1 MLDGSDAW
9 TLVTGSLRPDH
20 FSEPLHARIYAA
32 IVDMAA
38 KGIVSP
44 IVLKSKLDGDE
55 ALSQVGGFGYIAGL
69 IRNAAPSI
77 AIGSHSHLI
86 RELADR
92 RRVIASCTDAIERA
106 GDTSDSDFR
115 VNLSQHLEEVTG
127 IFDGAHERK
136 TCFTLAEAS
145 ANAIARLKRLRA
157 GEPDPNAIPTY
168 LKALDAATGGLR
180 RGEYVVIGA
189 RPSMGKTALAVQ
201 LAMNV
206 AEHGGGVAYFS
217 LEMPEALL
225 SPRILASRLW
235 QPGRPCPSYQ
245 GLLRGE
251 ISESEAYYAA
261 QAAEE
266 MKDWP
271 LLIEDEPGL
280 TATEIEARARV
291 IGAKLK
297 STGKTLDL
305 VIVDHI
311 HKMRHP
317 GAQSKVSE
325 YTEISARL
333 AEAAKRLNCPV
344 IALAQLN
351 RAVEGRDDKRP
362 SLADVRELGAIEQDA
377 DVVAFIYRE
386 AYYLERQRCRNVED
400 EADRIGDLMRY
411 KNRMELILAKQRS
424 GPISTVNLSCDMGSN
439 VIRDPNEVV
448 A

>member
-1 MLDGSDAW
+1 M
-9 TLVTGSLRPDH
+9 P
-20 FSEPLHARIYAA
+20 EIYAA

-157 GEPDPNAIPTY
+157 GEPDLNAIPTD

-217 LEMPEALL
+217 LEMPESLL
-225 SPRILASRLW
+225 SPRFTRLT
-235 QPGRPCPSYQ
+235 GVAARKARPELSGDPARGDLRKR
-245 GLLRGE
+245 GLL
-251 ISESEAYYAA
+251 
-261 QAAEE
+261 
-266 MKDWP
+266 
-271 LLIEDEPGL
+271 
-280 TATEIEARARV
+280 
-291 IGAKLK
+291 
-297 STGKTLDL
+297 
-305 VIVDHI
+305 
-311 HKMRHP
+311 
-317 GAQSKVSE
+317 
-325 YTEISARL
+325 
-333 AEAAKRLNCPV
+333 C
-344 IALAQLN
+344 
-351 RAVEGRDDKRP
+351 RAVHRGDEG
-362 SLADVRELGAIEQDA
+362 LAAPHRG
-377 DVVAFIYRE
+377 
-386 AYYLERQRCRNVED
+386 
-400 EADRIGDLMRY
+400 
-411 KNRMELILAKQRS
+411 
-424 GPISTVNLSCDMGSN
+424 
-439 VIRDPNEVV
+439 
-448 A
+448 